1 MTNKVDRRQFIAT
14 GAAAAALPL
23 FTIEA
28 QAQAWPSKPIRI
40 VVGYPAGGQTDIIA
54 RTYGEY
60 MSRQLGQPVV
70 VENKAGAGGII
81 AAVEV
86 KRAPP
91 DGHTLMLTISTTM
104 IQNRVTVK
112 NLPYDADKDFV
123 LPSLMTQIGLVMVSS
138 QKTGTSNLKE
148 FVAYAKKTDKVSMGT
163 YAAGSTAHLIIVEL
177 NKQYGLNIE
186 AVHYRGEAPM
196 WADING
202 QSLDAAVGSYN
213 AALPVLQGGRGKAVA
228 ATGLQRLPPLPDVQ
242 TMVEQGAELET
253 LRAARLHLLRRPCR
267 HPARHHQETL
277 RHHRRRRERPEGEGD
292 DEPVLP
298 QPADPARRGA
308 EAVRGTDAA
317 VGAVHGGGWDQ
328 AGVGRSGRTATTGCA
343 QRRPSLRAKRSN
355 PARAGRRAYKMR

>member
-1 MTNKVDRRQFIAT
+1 MTIKLDRRTFLAT

-23 FTIEA
+23 FTVEG
-28 QAQAWPSKPIRI
+28 QAQAYPNKPIKI

-60 MSRQLGQPVV
+60 ISRQLGQPVV

-81 AAVEV
+81 GAVEV
-86 KRAPP
+86 KRAPA
-91 DGHTLMLTISTTM
+91 DGYTLMVTISTTM

-123 LPSLMTQIGLVMVSS
+123 LASLLSQIGLVMVAS
-138 QKTGTSNLKE
+138 QKTGATNLKE
-148 FVAYAKKTDKVSMGT
+148 FIDYAKKTDKVSMGT

-213 AALPVLQGGRGKAVA
+213 AALPVLQGGRGKALA
-228 ATGLQRLPPLPDVQ
+228 ATGLQRLPALPDVA
-242 TMVEQGAELET
+242 TMVEQGAKSPLYELRGFTCFAAPAGTPPDIIKKLSDTIVAGGNDPKVKET
-253 LRAARLHLLRRPCR
+253 MNQFFLNPPIPH
-267 HPARHHQETL
+267 
-277 RHHRRRRERPEGEGD
+277 
-292 DEPVLP
+292 
-298 QPADPARRGA
+298 
-308 EAVRGTDAA
+308 
-317 VGAVHGGGWDQ
+317 DQ
-328 AGVGRSGRTATTGCA
+328 AQKLFNEQTPQWVKFMEGVGIK
-343 QRRPSLRAKRSN
+343 PE
-355 PARAGRRAYKMR
+355 

>member
-1 MTNKVDRRQFIAT
+1 MTNTVDRRTFIAT

-86 KRAPP
+86 KRAPA

-242 TMVEQGAELET
+242 TMVEQGADSKLYELRGFTCFAAPAATPPDIIKKLSDTIVAAANDAKVKET
-253 LRAARLHLLRRPCR
+253 MNQFFLNPPIPH
-267 HPARHHQETL
+267 
-277 RHHRRRRERPEGEGD
+277 
-292 DEPVLP
+292 
-298 QPADPARRGA
+298 A
-308 EAVRGTDAA
+308 EAQKLFAEQTPLWV
-317 VGAVHGGGWDQ
+317 Q
-328 AGVGRSGRTATTGCA
+328 FMEGVGIK
-343 QRRPSLRAKRSN
+343 PE
-355 PARAGRRAYKMR
+355 

>member
-1 MTNKVDRRQFIAT
+1 MTNTVDRRQFIAT

-86 KRAPP
+86 KRAPA

-242 TMVEQGAELET
+242 TMVEQGADSKLYELRGFTCFAAPAATPPDIIKKLSDTIVAAANDAKVKET
-253 LRAARLHLLRRPCR
+253 MNQFFLNPPIPH
-267 HPARHHQETL
+267 
-277 RHHRRRRERPEGEGD
+277 
-292 DEPVLP
+292 
-298 QPADPARRGA
+298 A
-308 EAVRGTDAA
+308 EAQKLFAEQTPLWV
-317 VGAVHGGGWDQ
+317 Q
-328 AGVGRSGRTATTGCA
+328 FMEGVGIK
-343 QRRPSLRAKRSN
+343 PE
-355 PARAGRRAYKMR
+355 

>member
-28 QAQAWPSKPIRI
+28 QAQAYPSKPIRI

-81 AAVEV
+81 GAVEV

-91 DGHTLMLTISTTM
+91 DGYTLMVTISTTM

-123 LPSLMTQIGLVMVSS
+123 LPSLMTQIGLVMVAS
-138 QKTGTSNLKE
+138 QKTGASNLKE
-148 FVAYAKKTDKVSMGT
+148 FVEYAKKTDKVSMGT
-163 YAAGSTAHLIIVEL
+163 LCGGLDRAPDHRRAQQAVWAEHRGGALSRRGADVGRHQRPVARCGGRQLQRGAAG
-177 NKQYGLNIE
+177 
-186 AVHYRGEAPM
+186 
-196 WADING
+196 
-202 QSLDAAVGSYN
+202 AAGR
-213 AALPVLQGGRGKAVA
+213 PRQGRGRDRACSA
-228 ATGLQRLPPLPDVQ
+228 CPLLPDVP
-242 TMVEQGAELET
+242 TMVEQGANSKLYELRGFT
-253 LRAARLHLLRRPCR
+253 CFAA
-267 HPARHHQETL
+267 PAGTPPDIIKKL
-277 RHHRRRRERPEGEGD
+277 SDTIVAGRERPEGEGD

-308 EAVRGTDAA
+308 EAVRRADAA
-317 VGAVHGGGWDQ
+317 VGAVHGGGGDQ
-328 AGVGRSGRTATTGCA
+328 AGVRGTAHRAMAAHVDAPSPLAGEGMLASVRTD
-343 QRRPSLRAKRSN
+343 
-355 PARAGRRAYKMR
+355 AG